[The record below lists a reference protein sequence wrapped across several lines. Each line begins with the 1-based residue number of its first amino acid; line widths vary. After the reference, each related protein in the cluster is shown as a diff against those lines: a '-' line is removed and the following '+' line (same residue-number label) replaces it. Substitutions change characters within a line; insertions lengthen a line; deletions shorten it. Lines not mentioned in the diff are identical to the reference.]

1 MTFCP
6 GSEGEKKRAKGPPYF
21 RVLVVRKGARCDF
34 AIAIRPL
41 RVRPREKKLF
51 SLERSDAKASNFMF
65 SLREKSHESATDRR
79 KIGVLG
85 VPPNDPPERQ
95 GPRGLDP
102 VIDLKSLWRSLRSF
116 PHQRWGPQEHKPRDS
131 MGRAA
136 KPEQSAFSAV
146 LGSDCSPRAKGVC
159 RPEATPGQ
167 GTEPAWKWPG
177 MGPDPRIRPQ
187 ILQFPYLF

>member
-1 MTFCP
+1 M
-6 GSEGEKKRAKGPPYF
+6 GPDLD
-21 RVLVVRKGARCDF
+21 VAT
-34 AIAIRPL
+34 AIRPL

-51 SLERSDAKASNFMF
+51 SLEAAGAKASNFMF
-65 SLREKSHESATDRR
+65 SSREKSHESATDRR

-102 VIDLKSLWRSLRSF
+102 VIDLKYLWRSLRSF

-146 LGSDCSPRAKGVC
+146 LGSDCSPLAKGAMYC
-159 RPEATPGQ
+159 T
-167 GTEPAWKWPG
+167 
-177 MGPDPRIRPQ
+177 
-187 ILQFPYLF
+187 

>member
-1 MTFCP
+1 
-6 GSEGEKKRAKGPPYF
+6 
-21 RVLVVRKGARCDF
+21 
-34 AIAIRPL
+34 
-41 RVRPREKKLF
+41 
-51 SLERSDAKASNFMF
+51 MF
-65 SLREKSHESATDRR
+65 SFKEKSHESATDRR

-102 VIDLKSLWRSLRSF
+102 VIDLKSLWRSLSSF
-116 PHQRWGPQEHKPRDS
+116 PHQRGGPQEHKPRDS

-159 RPEATPGQ
+159 RPEASATPGQ
-167 GTEPAWKWPG
+167 GIGQPQESSDFRPNLENPLSLGT
-177 MGPDPRIRPQ
+177 PRF
-187 ILQFPYLF
+187 LAF

>member
-1 MTFCP
+1 M
-6 GSEGEKKRAKGPPYF
+6 SIPPHNLHKP
-21 RVLVVRKGARCDF
+21 RLRHCHSSPQGA
-34 AIAIRPL
+34 P
-41 RVRPREKKLF
+41 P
-51 SLERSDAKASNFMF
+51 
-65 SLREKSHESATDRR
+65 R
-79 KIGVLG
+79 KIAVFFGSSGRQSVNLHCLLPKKVSRIG
-85 VPPNDPPERQ
+85 DRSQEDCHFGPFWGSPPTL
-95 GPRGLDP
+95 PRRARAPASWDP